1 MKQLVTTEWL
11 EKNIDK
17 INWHTILANP
27 NPNIEKIIEENLDN
41 VMNTNN
47 TPMNQEDYEK
57 RMWYYLSQ
65 HPNLMNMLERNQD
78 KIDYKKAGVIVTSL
92 VPNNSYQLGIFE
104 NEDYRHKPLM
114 KTMDYINSK
123 YGEKIK
129 LANQDLKRKWKMK
142 QEFLSPC
149 YTTKIDD
156 IIRIK

>member
-1 MKQLVTTEWL
+1 MIIFIRSNYFRKDLQQHSCSRVVTLPYPTNSSFVL
-11 EKNIDK
+11 KNYALK
-17 INWHTILANP
+17 A
-27 NPNIEKIIEENLDN
+27 IE
-41 VMNTNN
+41 
-47 TPMNQEDYEK
+47 
-57 RMWYYLSQ
+57 
-65 HPNLMNMLERNQD
+65 NMFQD
-78 KIDYKKAGVIVTSL
+78 KIHYKKAGVIVTSL